1 MNSPFGSRF
10 AAGGWRWLA
19 VLAIVGALRA
29 DEVWRLDN
37 TDKLAGHTVIVAGQ
51 PRVEKDGGKDAAVV
65 FGGARDGL
73 FVPAVPI
80 AGAKVFT
87 IEVLIRPAVDGS
99 EEQRFLHLEDKAGR
113 RALMEL
119 RLKDAQWSLDTFLF
133 SDPNRLTLLD
143 RTKLHPAGRWYWVAL
158 RYDGKTMTSF
168 IDGVKELE
176 GPVDFAGLGEGQTSV
191 GVRQNK
197 VSWFKGAIG
206 EVRFHDEA
214 LAAEKLQR
222 VK

>member
-10 AAGGWRWLA
+10 AAGGRRWLA
-19 VLAIVGALRA
+19 VLAIIGAMRA

-37 TDKLAGHTVIVAGQ
+37 TDKLAGYAVTVVGK
-51 PRVEKDGGKDAAVV
+51 PRVERAGEKESTVIFD
-65 FGGARDGL
+65 GARDGL

-87 IEVLIRPAVDGS
+87 IEVLIRPAVDGN

-176 GPVDFAGLGEGQTSV
+176 GPVDFAGLSEGQTSV
-191 GVRQNK
+191 GVRQNR

-206 EVRFHDEA
+206 EVRFHNEA
-214 LAAEKLQR
+214 LPPEKLQR
-222 VK
+222 VR